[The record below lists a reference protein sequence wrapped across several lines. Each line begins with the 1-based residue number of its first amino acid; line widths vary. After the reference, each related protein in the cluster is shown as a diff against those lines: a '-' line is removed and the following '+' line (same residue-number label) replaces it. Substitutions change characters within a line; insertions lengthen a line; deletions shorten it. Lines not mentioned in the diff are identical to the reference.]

1 VFCRLLSVL
10 FLCFFVSSANKSVQI
25 NGILPIYP
33 LQIVQSEWSLRL
45 ESLPRRIA
53 VAFAKYHAIVLVMRL
68 YEHVAS
74 KYVDEVTLDRLTI
87 DTFECAKRT
96 AHAEERPGPL
106 FRSMCITCWRANT
119 ISFLADYSV
128 HQIILAYGYFLYI
141 QEKRKRIRERHETG
155 NGDWQTSALALSF
168 VHKSALLAFS
178 RGVGLAFSSLGGAV
192 GTLVWPGWG
201 TLAGTNLGDSLALS
215 LTDDVQSPSFAAA

>member
-1 VFCRLLSVL
+1 
-10 FLCFFVSSANKSVQI
+10 
-25 NGILPIYP
+25 
-33 LQIVQSEWSLRL
+33 L

-96 AHAEERPGPL
+96 AQAEERPGPL
-106 FRSMCITCWRANT
+106 FHSMLVTCWRANT

-128 HQIILAYGYFLYI
+128 HQIILAYGYYLYI
-141 QEKRKRIRERHETG
+141 QEKRKRIRERHEAASS
-155 NGDWQTSALALSF
+155 DLQPSALALSF

-201 TLAGTNLGDSLALS
+201 TLAGTNLGDSLSLS
-215 LTDDVQSPSFAAA
+215 LTDDVQSPSATA